1 MTRPAWLE
9 RSPAYAPAFLL
20 VFAAAAGGLRTP
32 GTWLLFGTLYLAWTA
47 LRPGGLAA
55 AGQEAALLF
64 FGWLGAAALFSPEPG
79 VSLAALGRYGVCAL
93 VFFSAA
99 GGAGGEKGWLR
110 ALYGLAASGAA
121 VLLYEKL
128 ASGHVY
134 GLIGKNPNYSAAFC
148 AAAFAPAV
156 LALAGA
162 GEKKDRLLYGA
173 LAALLAAGVAASGSR
188 GALLAAFAAAACGLG
203 LTRRWR
209 WLGGLLL
216 LAALAAVLLPSA
228 ALETALKL
236 EDPRAFSRPQL
247 WGSALNAAAAS
258 PLLGWGPGRV
268 AAAFEL
274 FKFPFFDGV
283 SYYGHGT
290 LHAHSEFLN
299 LAAEAGF
306 PAALLLLLAVLQAGL
321 SGWKARLPYLLAAL
335 AALLQGAVDMIFYS
349 GAVSLLFWGSL
360 GFAAAGAPAAGGRK
374 LKIWLAAAAL
384 LCLLAPYA
392 GRLARGPGAA
402 DLARGESRLSP
413 VVALALARSA
423 QAASPTNALPVAEE
437 GYARAA
443 SGDLAGAA
451 GAFGRALD
459 LEPGFDAARVALA
472 GAYARAGDYAS
483 ACAVLAGGPAV
494 RGAPPAL
501 SPYDRA
507 LMDFDRQAAGK
518 LEKEC
523 VKKKAGA
530 ATAASPKQRSKAT
543 K

>member
-20 VFAAAAGGLRTP
+20 VLAAAAGGLRTP
-32 GTWLLFGTLYLAWTA
+32 GTWLLFGALYLAWTA

-55 AGQEAALLF
+55 SGQEAALLF
-64 FGWLGAAALFSPEPG
+64 FGWLGAAAVFSPEPG
-79 VSLAALGRYGVCAL
+79 VSLGTLGGYGVCAL

-99 GGAGGEKGWLR
+99 GGEGGETGWLR
-110 ALYGLAASGAA
+110 ALYGLAAAA
-121 VLLYEKL
+121 AVVLLYEKFS
-128 ASGHVY
+128 SGLVH
-134 GLIGKNPNYSAAFC
+134 GLIGQNPNYSAVFC
-148 AAAFAPAV
+148 AAAFAPAA

-162 GEKKDRLLYGA
+162 GENKDRLLYGG
-173 LAALLAAGVAASGSR
+173 LAALLAAGLAASGSR
-188 GALLAAFAAAACGLG
+188 GALLAGFAAAACGFG

-216 LAALAAVLLPSA
+216 LAALAAALLPA
-228 ALETALKL
+228 AVLGAALKL
-236 EDPRAFSRPQL
+236 EDPRAFARPQL
-247 WGSALNAAAAS
+247 WGSALDAAAAS
-258 PLLGWGPGRV
+258 PLLGWGPGRF

-274 FKFPFFDGV
+274 FKFPYFDGV

-306 PAALLLLLAVLQAGL
+306 PAALLLLLAVYQAARA
-321 SGWKARLPYLLAAL
+321 GWRERLPFLLAAL
-335 AALLQGAVDMIFYS
+335 AALLQGAVDMVFYS

-374 LKIWLAAAAL
+374 LKVWLAAAAL

-392 GRLARGPGAA
+392 GRLARSPYSGE
-402 DLARGESRLSP
+402 LALAESRRSP
-413 VVALALARSA
+413 VVKLALARSA
-423 QAASPTNALPVAEE
+423 QAAAPTNALPVAEE

-443 SGDLAGAA
+443 AGDLAGAA
-451 GAFGRALD
+451 DAFGRALS
-459 LEPGFDAARVALA
+459 LEPRFDGALVALA
-472 GAYARAGDYAS
+472 GTYALAGDYAS
-483 ACAVLAGGPAV
+483 ACAVLAGGPLNLE
-494 RGAPPAL
+494 APQAR
-501 SPYDRA
+501 SPYNRA

-523 VKKKAGA
+523 VKKKPGA
-530 ATAASPKQRSKAT
+530 ATAASPKPRSKAT